1 MGNGDY
7 INKLVKGVRGEVA
20 LPEKE
25 EEVVTEYL
33 EELTEIKEN
42 LAFKELLD
50 SIGNFEVKGKAHR
63 LIRIDARTEGIL
75 KHLKSTFRI
84 DVTTFVNFLCWDF
97 FENHPELINKIKH
110 SPKRKKA

>member
-7 INKLVKGVRGEVA
+7 INKLVKGVRGEIQ

-25 EEVVTEYL
+25 EKVVTEHL
-33 EELTEIKEN
+33 EKYTEIKEN
-42 LAFKELLD
+42 LDFMKLLD
-50 SIGNFEVKGKAHR
+50 SIRNFEVKGEAHR

-75 KHLKSTFRI
+75 KHVKSILKI

-97 FENHPELINKIKH
+97 LENHPELINKIKQ